1 MAPARILSLIF
12 IFVAVGA
19 ALWRMP
25 APLEYRFQLNEA
37 RSAGEETPL
46 FEQQFVSSGETARVH
61 APSLVEMNDGRL
73 LATWFA
79 GSREGAKDVEIH
91 GAYFNPNSAHWS
103 ASFTITNPTLTQQS
117 RRYIRKVGNPVIT
130 TGPDGQLWLFY
141 VSVSIGGWATS
152 QINLIRSANFGASW
166 STAKRLI
173 SSPTFN
179 LSTLVKGTP
188 FLYQDGT
195 LGLPAYHEFAG
206 KFGEIL
212 HISPEGDVMG
222 IDRLADGSF
231 SLQPIILIEGEQK
244 ATIYLR
250 YAAEKEP
257 HHLLT
262 QSTETGGEQWSR
274 PKQIPILN
282 PNSAL
287 TGLRDTKKMLLVL
300 NDTDDWRD
308 RLSLK
313 LSQNSGRTW
322 QNAFVFEDRSALTE
336 SHPSKAIFLQHLED
350 DLKKMGITKSGR
362 LKQLQQQISQQ
373 ICKGERCTFQYDY
386 PYMIRSKAGVYHLL
400 YTWNRGLIKHIR
412 FNDAWLESLQ

>member
-1 MAPARILSLIF
+1 MAPARILFLIF

-25 APLEYRFQLNEA
+25 APLEYHFQLNEPL
-37 RSAGEETPL
+37 SAGEETPL
-46 FEQQFVSSGETARVH
+46 FEQQFVSNGETARVH
-61 APSLVEMNDGRL
+61 APSLVEMSDGRL

-91 GAYFNPNSAHWS
+91 GAYFDPNSTHWS

-152 QINLIRSANFGASW
+152 QINLIRSTDFGASW
-166 STAKRLI
+166 SAAKRLI

-188 FLYQDGT
+188 FLYQDDT

-212 HISPEGDVMG
+212 RISPEGDVVG

-231 SLQPIILIEGEQK
+231 SLQPIILIEDEQK
-244 ATIYLR
+244 AKIYLR
-250 YAAEKEP
+250 YAAEKGP
-257 HHLLT
+257 YHLLT
-262 QSTETGGEQWSR
+262 QSTKNGGEQWSR

-287 TGLRDTKKMLLVL
+287 TGLRDQHRMLLVL
-300 NDTDDWRD
+300 NDTDDRRD
-308 RLSLK
+308 RLSLQI
-313 LSQNSGRTW
+313 SQDNGLTW
-322 QNAFVFEDRSALTE
+322 HNAFTFEDRSQLAQNPLSRE
-336 SHPSKAIFLQHLED
+336 KILQQLGD
-350 DLKKMGITKSGR
+350 DLQQMGIAEPKA
-362 LKQLQQQISQQ
+362 LQQQIGEQ
-373 ICKGERCTFQYDY
+373 ICKGEYCTFQYDY
-386 PYMIRSKAGVYHLL
+386 PYMIRSEEGIYHLL

>member
-1 MAPARILSLIF
+1 MAPARTLSLVF

-25 APLEYRFQLNEA
+25 APLEYRFPLNEPL
-37 RSAGEETPL
+37 SAGEETPL
-46 FEQQFVSSGETARVH
+46 FKQQFVSSGETARVH

-91 GAYFNPNSAHWS
+91 GAYFDPSSAHWS
-103 ASFTITNPTLTQQS
+103 ADFTITNPTLTQQS

-130 TGPDGQLWLFY
+130 PGPDGQLWLFY

-152 QINLIRSANFGASW
+152 QINLIRSEDFGASW

-212 HISPEGDVMG
+212 HISPEGDVIG

-231 SLQPIILIEGEQK
+231 SLQPIILIEDEQK
-244 ATIYLR
+244 AKIYLR
-250 YAAEKEP
+250 YAAEKGP
-257 HHLLT
+257 YHLLT
-262 QSTETGGEQWSR
+262 QSTESGGKRWSR

-287 TGLRDTKKMLLVL
+287 TGLRDKRHMLLVL
-300 NDTDDWRD
+300 NDTDDRRD
-308 RLSLK
+308 RLSLQVSQDSG
-313 LSQNSGRTW
+313 LSW
-322 QNAFVFEDRSALTE
+322 QNTFAFEDRSQLAENPL
-336 SHPSKAIFLQHLED
+336 SKERLLQQLGK
-350 DLKKMGITKSGR
+350 DLQQMGITDQAR
-362 LKQLQQQISQQ
+362 QKQLQQQIGEQ

-386 PYMIRSKAGVYHLL
+386 PYMIRDKEGLYHLL